1 MIIAFTLNGKPV
13 SKDMDPGT
21 SLLTMLRE
29 CGCSSVRSGCDTTNC
44 GICTVWVEDTP
55 ILSCGYPA
63 ARAQGKRVTTLEG
76 VRPEAEEVMALLAE
90 EGADQ
95 CGYCSP
101 GFLMTVLAMLRDLN
115 NPSEEEIRH
124 YLAGNLCRCTG
135 YMSQARALRKLY
147 ERRSAG

>member
-90 EGADQ
+90 EG
-95 CGYCSP
+95 
-101 GFLMTVLAMLRDLN
+101 
-115 NPSEEEIRH
+115 
-124 YLAGNLCRCTG
+124 
-135 YMSQARALRKLY
+135 RALHEGTCRGWVPLCSRQGRLSGACF
-147 ERRSAG
+147 EF